1 VAYFTSDAA
10 VDDPLVASFR
20 VVEVAPLRRKRL
32 ADWVAAHQ
40 VGTLEIKCRGVDVR
54 PEALRRELKP
64 KGDASATLLVYP
76 DQRGKPTV
84 VIAERP
90 L

>member
-1 VAYFTSDAA
+1 M
-10 VDDPLVASFR
+10 ASFR
-20 VVEVAPLRRKRL
+20 VVEVAPLSRKRL
-32 ADWVAAHQ
+32 AAWVAEHR

-64 KGDASATLLVYP
+64 KGDASATLLVFP
-76 DQRGKPTV
+76 GQHGKPTV
-84 VIAERP
+84 VIAERDTHF